1 MKTYLKIMEVTGHL
15 VEYNKIA
22 NIEKHSELTPGY
34 IK

>member
-1 MKTYLKIMEVTGHL
+1 MEVTGHL

-34 IK
+34 IKQ